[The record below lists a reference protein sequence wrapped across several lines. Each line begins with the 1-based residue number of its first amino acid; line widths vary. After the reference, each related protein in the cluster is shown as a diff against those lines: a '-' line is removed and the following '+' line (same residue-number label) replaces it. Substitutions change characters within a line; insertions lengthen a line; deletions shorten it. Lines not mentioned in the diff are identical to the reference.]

1 MAFGIYSEEE
11 TRCQVWERMQKY
23 VTRVS
28 AAHFL
33 LKKEAL
39 FSSPAVAVLVGST
52 VLLEKNP
59 GCNLNDL
66 RRSNLKNGAVI
77 NEQEML

>member
-1 MAFGIYSEEE
+1 MAFIPKRKQGAKFGNEC
-11 TRCQVWERMQKY
+11 RNMLH
-23 VTRVS
+23 RVS

-39 FSSPAVAVLVGST
+39 FSSPAVAVLAGST

-59 GCNLNDL
+59 GCKLNGL
-66 RRSNLKNGAVI
+66 RSSNLKNGAVI
-77 NEQEML
+77 NEREML